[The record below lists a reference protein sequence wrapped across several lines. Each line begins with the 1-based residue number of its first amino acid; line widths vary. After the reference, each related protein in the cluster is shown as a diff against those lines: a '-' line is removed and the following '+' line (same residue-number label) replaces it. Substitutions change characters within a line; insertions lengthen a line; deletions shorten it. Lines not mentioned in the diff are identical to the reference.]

1 MASTPGYFVYP
12 GNPSPCKQALN
23 GIITKMACTQHVPR
37 DLPFSGVTDLG
48 GLKGDTP
55 GEGGGVGVLLSSG

>member
-1 MASTPGYFVYP
+1 MKNITT
-12 GNPSPCKQALN
+12 QA
-23 GIITKMACTQHVPR
+23 TRPR

>member
-1 MASTPGYFVYP
+1 MFKG
-12 GNPSPCKQALN
+12 LN
-23 GIITKMACTQHVPR
+23 GIIAKMACTQARCPR